1 MLENDLLNLD
11 EILKP
16 LQSSYTQSGKKSGEP
31 IGDTSSKSEPN
42 KSDSNDDKEKEE
54 DASQKDSD
62 KKEGED

>member
-31 IGDTSSKSEPN
+31 IGDTPGKSDPN
-42 KSDSNDDKEKEE
+42 ESDSNDDKEKE